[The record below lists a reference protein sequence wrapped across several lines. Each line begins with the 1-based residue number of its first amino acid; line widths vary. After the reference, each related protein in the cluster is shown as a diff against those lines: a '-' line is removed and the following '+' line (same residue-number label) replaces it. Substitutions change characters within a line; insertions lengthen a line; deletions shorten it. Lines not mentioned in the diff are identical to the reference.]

1 MPVVTFV
8 FAERYGYLVFRVCFR
23 SPGVTSSSLTD
34 TFGFGF
40 GDFEQSTQRILLSHV
55 LEKVRIGHYRLFFS
69 DNLTSKFRSEL
80 EGPPTCSHALWI
92 RDNES
97 H

>member
-8 FAERYGYLVFRVCFR
+8 FGERYGHLVFRVCFR

-34 TFGFGF
+34 MFGFGF

-55 LEKVRIGHYRLFFS
+55 LEKSESATIVSSLLARLS
-69 DNLTSKFRSEL
+69 
-80 EGPPTCSHALWI
+80 ALVAFAAGSFKVPI
-92 RDNES
+92 
-97 H
+97 